1 MATSASSLFTG
12 TSTYSSDFSQVI
24 DRAVSIASLPIDQLN
39 NQKTA
44 LTNQRSALSSL
55 AASFSSVQATL
66 YSLSS
71 SVGNGSFAT
80 TYSDPSVA
88 SASVSPGALPGT
100 YSIEVVDPGSRA
112 SAASIAT
119 VTDPTTAGISSATSF
134 TLTANGQ
141 QYTITPA
148 DNTLTSLADAINSTT
163 GGAAQATIV
172 NLGSSSSPSYALFV
186 QNSKYGTIP
195 ITLDDGSGNILGT
208 PTAATPVQYRVNGQP
223 ASPADALTSDTRNLT
238 IAPNVSLTVLNAGIT
253 DINVSQNTSG
263 IANAISGFVTA
274 YNAATQAISAQRGA
288 SGGALAG
295 QSIITTLTQSLR
307 SVSNYTG
314 TGSVSTIA
322 DLGLAFDK
330 NGVLSFDPSV
340 LSAAASRDFEGVT
353 DFLGNATTGGF
364 LKAATDALNGVTDAT
379 SGAISLTLTSVG
391 GEITDV
397 NDRINDNQD
406 RVDQLKQNLTA
417 QMAAAD
423 ALIAQMQQQVLYMTN
438 LFTAMTAN
446 QNSMK

>member
-44 LTNQRSALSSL
+44 LTNQSTALSGLS
-55 AASFSSVQATL
+55 ASFSSLQATL

-71 SVGNGSFAT
+71 SVGNGSYAT
-80 TYSDPSVA
+80 TYSDPTVA
-88 SASVSPGALPGT
+88 SATVSPGALLGT
-100 YSIEVVDPGSRA
+100 YSIEVIDPGSRA
-112 SAASIAT
+112 SAASTAT
-119 VTDPTTAGISSATSF
+119 VADPTTASISSATSF

-148 DNTLTSLADAINSTT
+148 DNTLTSLADAINTTT

-195 ITLDDGSGNILGT
+195 ITLDDGSGNILGA
-208 PTAATPVQYRVNGQP
+208 PTAATPVQFRVNGQP
-223 ASPADALTSDTRNLT
+223 APPADPLTSDTRTLT
-238 IAPNVSLTVLNAGIT
+238 IAPNVSVTVLAAGTT
-253 DINVSQNTSG
+253 DINVDQNTSG

-274 YNAATQAISAQRGA
+274 YNSATQAITAQRGS

-295 QSIITTLTQSLR
+295 QSIITTLSQSLR
-307 SVSNYTG
+307 SISNYTG
-314 TGSVSTIA
+314 TGALSSIA
-322 DLGLAFDK
+322 DIGLTFDK

-340 LSAAASRDFEGVT
+340 LNAAADKDFKDIT

-364 LKAATDALNGVTDAT
+364 LKTATDTLSSLTDST
-379 SGAISLTLTSVG
+379 SGAISLTLTSIG

-397 NDRINDNQD
+397 DNRISDNQD

-423 ALIAQMQQQVLYMTN
+423 ALIAQMQQQVIYMTN

>member
-44 LTNQRSALSSL
+44 LTNQSTALSGLS
-55 AASFSSVQATL
+55 ASFSSLQATL

-71 SVGNGSFAT
+71 SVGNGSYAT
-80 TYSDPSVA
+80 TYSDPTVA
-88 SASVSPGALPGT
+88 SATVSPGALLGT
-100 YSIEVVDPGSRA
+100 YSIEVIDPGSRA
-112 SAASIAT
+112 SAASTAT
-119 VTDPTTAGISSATSF
+119 VADPTTASISSATSF

-148 DNTLTSLADAINSTT
+148 DNTLTSLADAINTTT

-195 ITLDDGSGNILGT
+195 ITLDDGSGNILGS
-208 PTAATPVQYRVNGQP
+208 PTAATPVQFRVNGQP
-223 ASPADALTSDTRNLT
+223 APPADPLTSDTRTLT
-238 IAPNVSLTVLNAGIT
+238 IAPNVSVTVLAAGTT
-253 DINVSQNTSG
+253 DINVDQNTSG

-274 YNAATQAISAQRGA
+274 YNSATQAITAQRGS

-295 QSIITTLTQSLR
+295 QSIITTLSQSLR
-307 SVSNYTG
+307 SISNYTG
-314 TGSVSTIA
+314 TGALSSIA
-322 DLGLAFDK
+322 DIGLTFDK

-340 LSAAASRDFEGVT
+340 LNAAADKDFKDIT

-364 LKAATDALNGVTDAT
+364 LKTATDTLSSLTDST
-379 SGAISLTLTSVG
+379 SGAISLTLTSIG

-397 NDRINDNQD
+397 DNRISDNQD

-423 ALIAQMQQQVLYMTN
+423 ALIAQMQQQVIYMTN